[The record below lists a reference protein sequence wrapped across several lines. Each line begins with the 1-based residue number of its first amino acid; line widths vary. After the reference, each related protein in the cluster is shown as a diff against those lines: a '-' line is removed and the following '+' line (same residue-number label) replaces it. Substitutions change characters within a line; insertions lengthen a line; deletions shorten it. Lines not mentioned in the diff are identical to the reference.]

1 MRRRD
6 RIIGKVKSCYWKETH
21 KFDVELLESAKE
33 ALAIDRKAQTDFWR
47 KAIKKGNEECHA
59 GVRIQGQ

>member
-6 RIIGKVKSCYWKETH
+6 RITGKIESYYWKETH
-21 KFDVELLESAKE
+21 KFDVELPESVEE
-33 ALAIDRKAQTDFWR
+33 ALAIDRKTQTDFWR
-47 KAIKKGNEECHA
+47 KATGKGNEECHA